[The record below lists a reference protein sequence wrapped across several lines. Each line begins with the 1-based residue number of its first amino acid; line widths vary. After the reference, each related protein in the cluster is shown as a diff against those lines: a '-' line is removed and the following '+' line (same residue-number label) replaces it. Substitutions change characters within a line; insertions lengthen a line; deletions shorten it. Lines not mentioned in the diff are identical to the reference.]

1 MSAKTELGGATSAK
15 KRSAA
20 RVVRSRFALKDKTM
34 TRGPRKSVEEV
45 AAAQGV
51 KPTRLDDV
59 LGKGADLWDSDLELE
74 RFVED
79 IYARRKEDRELAKQ

>member
-1 MSAKTELGGATSAK
+1 MSPKSELGGATSAK
-15 KRSAA
+15 KQRAA
-20 RVVRSRFALKDKTM
+20 KVVRLRLGLKEKAM
-34 TRGPRKSVEEV
+34 TRGQRKSVEEV
-45 AAAQGV
+45 AAAQGI

-59 LGKGADLWDSDLELE
+59 LGKGAGLWDSDLELE